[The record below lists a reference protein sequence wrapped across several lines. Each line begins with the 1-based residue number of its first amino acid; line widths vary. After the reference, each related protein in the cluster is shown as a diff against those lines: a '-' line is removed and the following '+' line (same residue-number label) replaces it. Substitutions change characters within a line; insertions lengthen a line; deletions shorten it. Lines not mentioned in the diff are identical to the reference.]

1 MTEQGTAIDPV
12 RKERLLGCT
21 PDRAFT
27 AFTAEMASWWP
38 LATHSVGGDDA
49 VGETVDGRVGG
60 QITEHLRDGSTSVWG
75 TITAWEPPGHLA
87 FSWHAG
93 SDPTEPT
100 HVEVSFEA
108 VDGGTRLTLV
118 HTGWERRH
126 DGDRMRGS
134 YDSGW
139 DVVLGRYADALA

>member
-12 RKERLLGCT
+12 RKERRLRCA
-21 PDRAFT
+21 PARAFT
-27 AFTAEMASWWP
+27 AFTTEMASWWP

-49 VGETVDGRVGG
+49 VGVTVDGRVGG
-60 QITEHLRDGSTSVWG
+60 HITEHLRDGSTSVWG
-75 TITAWEPPGHLA
+75 TITAWDPPRRVA

-93 SDPTEPT
+93 SDPAEPT
-100 HVEVSFEA
+100 HVEVTFEP

-118 HTGWERRH
+118 HTGWERRR

-134 YDSGW
+134 YVSGW
-139 DVVLGRYADALA
+139 DVVLAGLTDLLA